1 MHIILKA
8 RGDIMEIVRE
18 QGNITNFPNYL
29 KKFIGK
35 KVSIDFLVGT
45 NKLIHKT
52 GVLKDVGPDYVA
64 FVNPNGLTTIAD
76 LFSIKFIDV

>member
-1 MHIILKA
+1 
-8 RGDIMEIVRE
+8 METVRE

-29 KKFIGK
+29 KRFIGK

-45 NKLIHKT
+45 NKWVHKT

>member
-1 MHIILKA
+1 MDTA
-8 RGDIMEIVRE
+8 RE
-18 QGNITNFPNYL
+18 QVGATNFPNYL

-35 KVSIDFLVGT
+35 KVSIDFLIGT